1 MPGKREH
8 WGSKIGFIFAAAG
21 SAVGLGN
28 IWKYPH
34 MAGQNGGA
42 AFTLIYLI
50 CIVLVGV
57 PIVIGEFAIGRK
69 TQLSPV
75 GAFKKLAPGSWWKNV
90 GFLGVASAFVIL
102 SFYSVVGGWTLR
114 YTFVAVSGGFETMQ
128 HGVSVD
134 FPKETIVG
142 PKGMVIIADDN
153 YFTEDENIIRLPIQ
167 GELVREEESLFL
179 LSSLGKEG
187 RSVVDSLMLGDLD
200 MSKSYTNRSLS
211 LNRDLSKKSTYSW
224 KVARTGSPGVVL
236 EDFVTSLP
244 SDVKMIISEV
254 GFRSK
259 VDTSGNLTDLDYD
272 YVEIINVS
280 DKDLDVGDYRLVS
293 NSRASTDAFSSFT
306 ENAWNPLF
314 WHLIFIG
321 LCIWIIVNGV
331 KSGIERWSKIMMPA
345 ILVILVMLVIRGVT
359 LKNGVLGLEFLF
371 KPKFSDLTANSVVLA
386 LGHSFFTLSLG
397 MGTMITYGSYL
408 KREQNLLSSA
418 FWVILLDTAIAM
430 LAGIAIF
437 TTVFALGADPAGGA
451 GLIFHV
457 LPSVFPQLPGGI
469 IWGTLFFSLLFLAA
483 LTSAISILE
492 VVTAYFIDQR
502 GWSRAKATIS
512 FGGVAAAVGV
522 FCSLSLGDFNDMTE
536 IFKISFFDMMD
547 YASSK
552 YMLPIGGML
561 TAIFIIWRWGVPS
574 FLEELYRGMKG
585 QLVNAKLARILLG
598 IAAFVVFAIIFNE
611 LVALFAGEPLAVLL
625 FGPVE

>member
-1 MPGKREH
+1 MAGGREH
-8 WGSKIGFIFAAAG
+8 WGSRIGFIFAAAG

-50 CIVLVGV
+50 CIVIVGV
-57 PIVIGEFAIGRK
+57 PILIGEFVIGRK

-75 GAFKKLAPGSWWKNV
+75 GAFEKLASGSWWKGV

-114 YTFVAVSGGFETMQ
+114 YTFVAISGGFEAMA
-128 HGVSVD
+128 GAPEVAEAAFGRFVS
-134 FPKETIVG
+134 
-142 PKGMVIIADDN
+142 
-153 YFTEDENIIRLPIQ
+153 
-167 GELVREEESLFL
+167 
-179 LSSLGKEG
+179 
-187 RSVVDSLMLGDLD
+187 
-200 MSKSYTNRSLS
+200 
-211 LNRDLSKKSTYSW
+211 
-224 KVARTGSPGVVL
+224 
-236 EDFVTSLP
+236 
-244 SDVKMIISEV
+244 
-254 GFRSK
+254 
-259 VDTSGNLTDLDYD
+259 
-272 YVEIINVS
+272 
-280 DKDLDVGDYRLVS
+280 
-293 NSRASTDAFSSFT
+293 
-306 ENAWNPLF
+306 NAWNPLF
-314 WHLIFIG
+314 WHFIFMG

-331 KSGIERWSKIMMPA
+331 KSGIEKWSKIMMPA
-345 ILVILVMLVIRGVT
+345 IILILIMLVIRGIT
-359 LKNGVLGLEFLF
+359 LKNGILGLEFLF
-371 KPKFSDLTANSVVLA
+371 KPKFSDLSANAVVLA

-408 KREQNLLSSA
+408 KKDQNLLSSA

-457 LPSVFPQLPGGI
+457 LPSVFPQLSGGI
-469 IWGTLFFSLLFLAA
+469 IWGTLFFFLLFLAA

-502 GWSRAKATIS
+502 GWSRTKATIS
-512 FGGVAAAVGV
+512 FGGVAAVVGV
-522 FCSLSLGDFNDMTE
+522 FCSLSLGDFNDMSE

-561 TAIFIIWRWGVPS
+561 TALFIIWRWGVPS
-574 FLEELYRGMKG
+574 LLAELYQGMKG
-585 QLVNAKLARILLG
+585 RLVNNVLATALLG
-598 IAAFVVFAIIFNE
+598 IAAFVVFAILLNE
-611 LVALFAGEPLAVLL
+611 LVALFTGEPLAVLL
-625 FGPVE
+625 FGPIE